1 MGSHSID
8 AFGQGLRLLHQSRVH
23 LEHGFKFLLD
33 RLSRQKQ
40 RLEFPSVF
48 PLDSIEMSHQRRQHQ
63 LHAVVYR
70 LVNRGLI
77 LLSG

>member
-1 MGSHSID
+1 MGGHSID
-8 AFGQGLRLLHQSRVH
+8 AFRQGLRLLHQSRMH
-23 LEHGFKFLLD
+23 LEHGFELLLD

-40 RLEFPSVF
+40 RLELSSVF

-70 LVNRGLI
+70 LVIRGLI
-77 LLSG
+77 LLGG